1 MHTYVVALPKGGS
14 TKTTTAAE
22 LVAALARDEQRVLAI
37 DLDQQGNLSTRLGIT
52 PSIEVEAVAADVLT
66 GAAPATAATPS
77 PAVPGAWVL
86 PGTHDLAGLEQRP
99 EIISSLR
106 DHLPRLADTFDAVVI
121 DTPPASSLSTLAAL
135 AAADTTVA
143 AVACTTE
150 ALDQLQPLA
159 DVITH
164 RIAPL
169 LNPGAGID
177 WIVPTRCDQR
187 RLLDREVLEELETR
201 WPGKVTHPVREA
213 VAVRDSYTAAL
224 PISLYAP
231 TAPVSLDYSQAMTQI
246 TAQH

>member
-1 MHTYVVALPKGGS
+1 MHIYTVALSKGGS

-22 LVAALARDEQRVLAI
+22 LVAALARDERKVLAI
-37 DLDQQGNLSTRLGIT
+37 DLDQQGNLSVRLGVT
-52 PSIEVEAVAADVLT
+52 PNMEVEAVAAEVLT
-66 GAAPATAATPS
+66 GAAEATAATPS

-106 DHLPRLADTFDAVVI
+106 DHLPRLADTYDAVVI

-135 AAADTTVA
+135 AATDTIVA

-159 DVITH
+159 SVISH

-169 LNPGAGID
+169 LNPGAGIN
-177 WIVPTRCDQR
+177 WIVPTRCDRR
-187 RLLDREVLEELETR
+187 RLLDREVLEELETQ
-201 WPGKVTHPVREA
+201 WPGRVTHPIREA
-213 VAVRDSYTAAL
+213 VAVRDSYTAAQ
-224 PISLYAP
+224 PISVYAP
-231 TAPVSLDYSQAMTQI
+231 TAGVSQDYAQAMTQI
-246 TAQH
+246 TAHR